1 MIKKL
6 SILGTLILLCLSSC
20 TKEDDRL
27 IPGSGPVTV
36 AVGIGNN
43 GGSGMD
49 ITRSA
54 INPDGISF
62 HWEESDN
69 IALWALSSIGKYALS
84 CQKFSRVGDVG
95 EEAIFTTT
103 IAEQMPDGQYSYY
116 ASSPFPVSATGLSAK
131 FTIPS
136 AQDGTLS
143 GADIMVGGPVP
154 YGPLGKYVPGGA
166 AGMKMNLR
174 HLVHVFKFYLPYGS
188 DGIEGEPV
196 KRIEVSMPE
205 NVCGTLSTDV
215 SDPEATSVLS
225 EGTSS
230 FVLNLSEPLTPSS
243 EGGRNYA
250 CAAVAPF
257 SYEGSV
263 PMRVSLFS
271 DHYMAYADDINVSGR
286 SFMPGHATPVRIS
299 IKSTQETYRLCF
311 RLDGNFI
318 GEDVRKITLTAPDGC
333 TFGDDGAKTY
343 IYEPGGA
350 VSVGTELE
358 FVFRSEDGLRAFSG
372 KNVNVVYDS
381 DHIIA
386 GQTIPVSIGAS
397 THYVEESM
405 VAPYLLVED
414 FSSVPSFS
422 SDDVYKTSS
431 AGSMSPYSFL
441 NGWSGGRIGSSSGN
455 MVRLAC
461 RRESG
466 FWVEALY
473 DSRMES
479 APVARIKSPV
489 DLVVSF
495 DYGADNEYLDGD
507 GNLGQ
512 TISVGYVESTEAY
525 KSGSDAGTYD
535 GSSSIHISTDEYC
548 NSWETPYHAS
558 LRVPS
563 VPAGQTVRI
572 SWKSH
577 MDSDRS
583 FAGNATAWFYLDN
596 VKVQVAK

>member
-1 MIKKL
+1 MEDACHH
-6 SILGTLILLCLSSC
+6 LGN
-20 TKEDDRL
+20 
-27 IPGSGPVTV
+27 GPVTV

-43 GGSGMD
+43 GGTGMD
-49 ITRSA
+49 ITKSA

-69 IALWALSSIGKYALS
+69 IVLWALNSEGGYALS
-84 CQKFSRVGDVG
+84 GQEFNRVGDFG
-95 EEAIFTTT
+95 DEAIFTTT
-103 IAEQMPDGQYSYY
+103 LAEPMPDELFTYF
-116 ASSPFPVSATGLSAK
+116 ACSPVPVSANGRMAS
-131 FTIPS
+131 FSVPS
-136 AQDGTLS
+136 EQDGTLS
-143 GADIMVGGPVP
+143 GADIMVGCPVQ

-205 NVCGTLSTDV
+205 DVCGTLSTDV
-215 SDPEATSVLS
+215 SDPEATAVLS

-230 FVLNLSEPLTPSS
+230 FVLNLTEPLMPSS
-243 EGGRNYA
+243 ESGRNYA
-250 CAAVAPF
+250 CAAVSPF
-257 SYEGSV
+257 SYDGSV
-263 PMRVSLFS
+263 PMRITLFS
-271 DHYMAYADDINVSGR
+271 DHYLAYADDICISGR

-299 IKSTQETYRLCF
+299 VKSTQEIYRLCF

-372 KNVNVVYDS
+372 KNVSVVYDS
-381 DHIIA
+381 DHILA
-386 GQTIPVSIGAS
+386 SQTIPVSIGAS

-405 VAPYLLVED
+405 VAPYLLSED

-422 SDDVYKTSS
+422 SNDAYKTSS
-431 AGSMSPYSFL
+431 TGSMSPYSFL

-461 RRESG
+461 RRECG
-466 FWVEALY
+466 LWVEALY

-479 APVARIKSPV
+479 SPVARIKSPV

-495 DYGADNEYLDGD
+495 DYGADNKYLNRDD
-507 GNLGQ
+507 NLGQ
-512 TISVGYVESTEAY
+512 TISVGYVESAEAY
-525 KSGSDAGTYD
+525 ESGSDAGKYD
-535 GSSSIHISTDEYC
+535 ESSSIHIPTSEYC

-563 VPAGQTVRI
+563 VPAGQTLRI

-577 MDSDRS
+577 MDTKPV
-583 FAGNATAWFYLDN
+583 FAGNSTAWFYLDN